1 MIIRE
6 VELKNIRSHS
16 DSLIKLKDGINL
28 ILGDIGAG
36 KSSILYA
43 IEFALFGTG
52 SRFGRNKVELL
63 RNGERSGWVEV
74 KFENRDKEYLFHRE
88 IKDESDKGG
97 WVIEDG
103 VKTNLSARELRQNA
117 LNVLGL
123 KESKSTNSKSY
134 IYEYAV
140 FTPQEEMKKI
150 LEDKP
155 EDRMKLLRKAFGLTD
170 YANARDNA
178 EIIKKSFG
186 NEIKSLKA
194 QTEDMPEKIEER
206 SRILKELEL
215 LRENEKM
222 ISAEIYGLRRAE
234 EELKKKIAECERRD
248 EEREEIAKKLN
259 GVRNEIGY
267 LHSELNRVES
277 ELVRI
282 GELKTRLPSL
292 EKDYLRYNELES
304 TINSEYS
311 KREERKRYEFIVK
324 DRRSRI
330 DSLKKEID
338 EIRREISRE
347 GEIAEHIKAL
357 ESEIERS
364 DVEERSKK
372 NFERKTSVKKDIE
385 SLDNELKALRDEEK
399 GYREL
404 SGQKYCPKCGQPLTE
419 EHVRR
424 LISETEEEIE
434 RKEAERKELLEIER
448 ELELEEKSIIESRKR
463 VEALNR
469 ELQSA
474 LRESDRIEERRRE
487 LSVKEEEMRR
497 EEEEYSSACAKRD
510 SVVVGNISTL
520 EAERN
525 GLKRRYEEHVRAKG
539 EIEREQELKDER
551 DSKSERVEKLAAE
564 EKALMEKAESLE
576 PVKDELK
583 RLRNEENELVG
594 ELSAKEEKLKNT
606 GELIRRQDE
615 EIKKVDDE
623 IEKLERKEERRK
635 KLEIA
640 AEYLTNFAEKM
651 EIIEK
656 NLVNFLNQEFQ
667 AKFQELFSML
677 IDNEITV
684 DVDESF
690 TPVIKENGM
699 DINLSSLSGGERT
712 SVAMAYRLALNRTV
726 QMESTGMEESTIIL
740 DEPTDGFSAEQIG
753 QFGELLRVIGCK
765 QVILVSHEQ
774 ELESCAD
781 HMLRVEKENGTS
793 RVM

>member
-1 MIIRE
+1 MIIKEIR
-6 VELKNIRSHS
+6 LKNIRSHANS
-16 DSLIKLKDGINL
+16 VIDLREGINF
-28 ILGDIGAG
+28 IHGDIGAG

-52 SRFGRNKVELL
+52 SRFVKNEIKLL
-63 RNGERSGWVEV
+63 RAGEKSGFVEV
-74 KFENRDKEYLFHRE
+74 EITTAGKNYLFHRE
-88 IKDESDKGG
+88 IKEGNDRGG
-97 WVIEDG
+97 WIIEDG
-103 VKTNLSARELRQNA
+103 VKEQLSASELRREA
-117 LNVLGL
+117 LEIL
-123 KESKSTNSKSY
+123 KLREPKSSRSRSY
-134 IYEYAV
+134 IYEYAI
-140 FTPQEEMKKI
+140 FTPQEEMKRI
-150 LEDKP
+150 LEDRP

-178 EIIKKSFG
+178 EIIEKSFG
-186 NEIKSLKA
+186 NEMKSLKM
-194 QTEDMPEKIEER
+194 QTEDMPEKVEER
-206 SRILKELEL
+206 SKTMKELEL
-215 LRENEKM
+215 LRENEKT
-222 ISAEIYGLRRAE
+222 ISAEIYDLRRAE

-248 EEREEIAKKLN
+248 EEREEIDKKLDS
-259 GVRNEIGY
+259 VRNETGY

-282 GELKTRLPSL
+282 GELKTRLPAL

-304 TINSEYS
+304 TINREYS

-324 DRRSRI
+324 ELRSRI

-338 EIRREISRE
+338 EIRRGISRE
-347 GEIAEHIKAL
+347 GEIAERIKAL
-357 ESEIERS
+357 EREIERS
-364 DVEERSKK
+364 DAEERSKK
-372 NFERKTSVKKDIE
+372 NFERKASVKKDIE
-385 SLDNELKALRDEEK
+385 SIDNKLKELRDEEK

-404 SGQKYCPKCGQPLTE
+404 SGQKYCPKCGQQLTE

-424 LISETEEEIE
+424 LISEIEEEIE
-434 RKEAERKELLEIER
+434 RKEAERKELLKIEK

-474 LRESDRIEERRRE
+474 IRESDRIEERRRE

-510 SVVVGNISTL
+510 SIMVGDISAL

-525 GLKRRYEEHVRAKG
+525 GLKSKYEEYVLAKG

-551 DSKSERVEKLAAE
+551 DSKSERVKKLAAE

-583 RLRNEENELVG
+583 RLRNEEKELVG

-606 GELIRRQDE
+606 GELIRRLEE

-656 NLVNFLNQEFQ
+656 NIVNFLNQEFQ
-667 AKFQELFSML
+667 TKFQELFSML
-677 IDNEITV
+677 IDDEITV
-684 DVDESF
+684 EVDETF

-726 QMESTGMEESTIIL
+726 QRESTGMEESTIIL
-740 DEPTDGFSAEQIG
+740 DEPTDGFSAEQIE
-753 QFGELLRVIGCK
+753 QFGELLRNIGCK

-774 ELESCAD
+774 ELMSCAD
-781 HMLRVEKENGTS
+781 HVVRVEKENGIS